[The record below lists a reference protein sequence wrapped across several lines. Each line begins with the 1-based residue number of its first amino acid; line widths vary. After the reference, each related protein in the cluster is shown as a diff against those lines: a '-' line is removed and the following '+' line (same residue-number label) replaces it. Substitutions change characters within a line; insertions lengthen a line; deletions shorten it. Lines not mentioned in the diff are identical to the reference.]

1 MRMKKREK
9 KRDFVALFML
19 FSFALGASAQSLS
32 KKFSVSFKNTPLPTA
47 LKKIGKQSGVRV
59 EFAYE
64 DVKGY
69 SVSAHLTAVNAE
81 NAVKAVIAYRPLSYK
96 VVGDKFIIIT
106 KGTSH
111 QKTTPNNKKPE
122 FAQKY
127 EEVANSK
134 TQQMDKTVTGKVV
147 DENHDPLP
155 GVSVKCGNNRM
166 GTYTNADGDARGCWC
181 SRRSCRNGL
190 SGA

>member
-81 NAVKAVIAYRPLSYK
+81 NAVKAVIANRPLSYK

-106 KGTSH
+106 K
-111 QKTTPNNKKPE
+111 
-122 FAQKY
+122 
-127 EEVANSK
+127 
-134 TQQMDKTVTGKVV
+134 
-147 DENHDPLP
+147 
-155 GVSVKCGNNRM
+155 
-166 GTYTNADGDARGCWC
+166 
-181 SRRSCRNGL
+181 
-190 SGA
+190 